1 MRTTERD
8 EVFDQ
13 EAVPHSA
20 VPDDAGEGH
29 EATNARSHAGARED
43 SRETAQ
49 SPPHS
54 AVAPRDRFYG
64 FLARLR
70 GHVNAALAWV
80 QATFTPPDIWSKER
94 PSLRQ
99 IWEYAAHGEWTTP
112 DGTPRNA
119 GRAYAMV
126 VALPGAALGYSI
138 QWVTERFTRL
148 AGTGVLLFLLSHIP
162 PLSWLL

>member
-1 MRTTERD
+1 MKTTERD

-13 EAVPHSA
+13 EAGPHSA
-20 VPDDAGEGH
+20 VADNAGEGQR
-29 EATNARSHAGARED
+29 ATNARSRAGARED
-43 SRETAQ
+43 SGETAEL
-49 SPPHS
+49 PPHS
-54 AVAPRDRFYG
+54 AVTPRDRFY
-64 FLARLR
+64 
-70 GHVNAALAWV
+70 AALAWV

-112 DGTPRNA
+112 DGTPRTA

-138 QWVTERFTRL
+138 QWVTERVTRF
-148 AGTGVLLFLLSHIP
+148 AGASVLLFLLRHIP
-162 PLSWLL
+162 PLSWLT